1 METFDDTRKE
11 LDLNPRQFYII
22 LREDNEQ
29 YHKLYKEIA
38 EASEN
43 DEIRFCIIDTT
54 ILDNPILEK
63 TTDLYREL
71 MSKDGE
77 GNTWDFIIRDYPT
90 NGKFSFS
97 CWHRV
102 SDDENDIKKNL
113 NSWRNDKEREMWE
126 KITRTFCGYFANN
139 TSTKSKIRDFN
150 NTLYE
155 IMQSK
160 GIPSARHEKERDKLG
175 CNLEHYNG
183 NENGNESIN
192 LVKDF
197 VGDKIN
203 IIDKFFNVNTSRNIS
218 DEYMQ
223 CFFET
228 GGYIFR
234 PNLKIINKGPVFG
247 GNVHDKYGLQVTTTS
262 GRTEEVCFSSAVAFS
277 MYIFYMLNPY
287 KKIKKDDF
295 NPISDPKT
303 AKCNWE
309 ILLTIYATIGENLKG
324 QPSIER
330 IKELY
335 KDFFT
340 ESKKIWQNSHKDKE
354 AFKELG
360 AEAEPFRIHPTEDN
374 IKKPERWLELSEY
387 YIDLDD
393 SSFYKDFKTN
403 LRIIENSNLYQTFEK
418 ERNENTPQSVH

>member
-1 METFDDTRKE
+1 MQTISDNKKQ
-11 LDLNPRQFYII
+11 LDLNPKQFYII
-22 LREDNEQ
+22 LREDNKQ

-43 DEIRFCIIDTT
+43 DEIRFCIMDTT
-54 ILDNPILEK
+54 ETKENLLER
-63 TTDLYREL
+63 TVLYQRF
-71 MSKDGE
+71 MGE
-77 GNTWDFIIRDYPT
+77 DVEGGPWDFIIRNYPDDG
-90 NGKFSFS
+90 NFSFS
-97 CWHRV
+97 CWHKV
-102 SDDENDIKKNL
+102 SDDENDIMKKL
-113 NSWRNDKEREMWE
+113 NGWRNNKEREMWE
-126 KITRTFCGYFANN
+126 KITKTFCGYFANN
-139 TSTKSKIRDFN
+139 TSSRSKIRAFYD
-150 NTLYE
+150 TIDE
-155 IMQSK
+155 ILLSK
-160 GIPSARHEKERDKLG
+160 GVTKQELDAERDKLG
-175 CNLEHYNG
+175 CNLEAYNG
-183 NENGNESIN
+183 DESIKLIK

-418 ERNENTPQSVH
+418 ERNENTLQSVH

>member
-1 METFDDTRKE
+1 METFDDTRKK

-102 SDDENDIKKNL
+102 NDDENDIKKNL
-113 NSWRNDKEREMWE
+113 NEWKKDKESEMWE

-139 TSTKSKIRDFN
+139 TSTKSKIRAF
-150 NTLYE
+150 YE
-155 IMQSK
+155 TIDKILQSK
-160 GIPSARHEKERDKLG
+160 GVPSARHEKERDKLG
-175 CNLEHYNG
+175 CKLKSYNG
-183 NENGNESIN
+183 DERIKLIN

>member
-1 METFDDTRKE
+1 METFDDNTRKK

-102 SDDENDIKKNL
+102 NDDENDIKKNL
-113 NSWRNDKEREMWE
+113 NEWKKDKESEMWE

-139 TSTKSKIRDFN
+139 TSTKSKIRAF
-150 NTLYE
+150 YE
-155 IMQSK
+155 TIDKILQSK
-160 GIPSARHEKERDKLG
+160 GVPSARHEKERDKLG
-175 CNLEHYNG
+175 CKLKSYNG
-183 NENGNESIN
+183 DERIKLIK

-197 VGDKIN
+197 VGENMSKI
-203 IIDKFFNVNTSRNIS
+203 DAFFNVKSREKS
-218 DEYMQ
+218 DEYMR

-418 ERNENTPQSVH
+418 ERNENTLQSVH

>member
-1 METFDDTRKE
+1 MQTISDNKKQ
-11 LDLNPRQFYII
+11 LDLNPKQFYII
-22 LREDNEQ
+22 LREDNKQ

-43 DEIRFCIIDTT
+43 DEIRFCIMDTT
-54 ILDNPILEK
+54 ETKENLLER
-63 TTDLYREL
+63 TVLYQRF
-71 MSKDGE
+71 MGE
-77 GNTWDFIIRDYPT
+77 DVEGGPWDFIIRNYPDDG
-90 NGKFSFS
+90 NFSFS
-97 CWHRV
+97 CWHKV
-102 SDDENDIKKNL
+102 SDDENDIMKKL
-113 NSWRNDKEREMWE
+113 NGWRNNKEREMWE
-126 KITRTFCGYFANN
+126 KITKTFCGYFANN
-139 TSTKSKIRDFN
+139 TSSRSKIRAF
-150 NTLYE
+150 YE
-155 IMQSK
+155 TIDEILLSK
-160 GIPSARHEKERDKLG
+160 GVTKQELDAERDKLG
-175 CNLEHYNG
+175 CNLESYNDD
-183 NENGNESIN
+183 ESIKLIK

-393 SSFYKDFKTN
+393 SRFYKDFKTN

>member
-1 METFDDTRKE
+1 METFDDNTRKE

-63 TTDLYREL
+63 KTDLYKKL

-113 NSWRNDKEREMWE
+113 NSWRNDKERVMWE
-126 KITRTFCGYFANN
+126 KITRTFCGYFAKN
-139 TSTKSKIRDFN
+139 TSTKSKIRAFYD
-150 NTLYE
+150 TIDKIL
-155 IMQSK
+155 QSK

-175 CNLEHYNG
+175 CKLESYNG
-183 NENGNESIN
+183 DKSIK
-192 LVKDF
+192 LVKNF
-197 VGDKIN
+197 VGENMSKI
-203 IIDKFFNVNTSRNIS
+203 DAFFNVKSREKS
-218 DEYMQ
+218 DEYMRF
-223 CFFET
+223 FFET

-418 ERNENTPQSVH
+418 ERNENKIQSVH

>member
-1 METFDDTRKE
+1 MDTFDDNTRKE

-54 ILDNPILEK
+54 ILDNPTLEK
-63 TTDLYREL
+63 KTDLYKKL

-113 NSWRNDKEREMWE
+113 NSWRDDKESEMWE
-126 KITRTFCGYFANN
+126 KITRTFCGYFAKN
-139 TSTKSKIRDFN
+139 TSTKSKIRAF
-150 NTLYE
+150 YE
-155 IMQSK
+155 TIDEILQSK
-160 GIPSARHEKERDKLG
+160 GVPSARHENERDILG
-175 CNLEHYNG
+175 RNLESYNG
-183 NENGNESIN
+183 DKSIK

-197 VGDKIN
+197 VGEN
-203 IIDKFFNVNTSRNIS
+203 MSIIDAFFNVKTSREKS
-218 DEYMQ
+218 DEYMRY
-223 CFFET
+223 FFET
-228 GGYIFR
+228 GGYIAR
-234 PNLKIINKGPVFG
+234 PKLKIVNTGNVYNG
-247 GNVHDKYGLQVTTTS
+247 GVHDKYRLKVTTTS
-262 GRTEEVCFSSAVAFS
+262 GQTEEVTFSSTNSFA
-277 MYIFYMLNPY
+277 MYIFYMLNPC

-295 NPISDPKT
+295 NPIPDPKK

-309 ILLTIYATIGENLKG
+309 ILLTIYATIGENLMNK
-324 QPSIER
+324 PSKER

-393 SSFYKDFKTN
+393 SSFNKDFKNN

-418 ERNENTPQSVH
+418 ERNENTLQSVH